1 MSEVQKVRELL
12 KQIVAIERAIAF
24 VPEYRENATD
34 AECLGLAL
42 ASYLE
47 WDTRIIIACISA
59 LEDANFHSAAEVLRK
74 ATDVYAEIL

>member
-1 MSEVQKVRELL
+1 MGDIQKARALL
-12 KQIVAIERAIAF
+12 QQVVAIERDIAF
-24 VPEYRENATD
+24 IPEYRENATD

-59 LEDANFHSAAEVLRK
+59 LEDANFHAAAEVLK
-74 ATDVYAEIL
+74 QATDVYAEIL